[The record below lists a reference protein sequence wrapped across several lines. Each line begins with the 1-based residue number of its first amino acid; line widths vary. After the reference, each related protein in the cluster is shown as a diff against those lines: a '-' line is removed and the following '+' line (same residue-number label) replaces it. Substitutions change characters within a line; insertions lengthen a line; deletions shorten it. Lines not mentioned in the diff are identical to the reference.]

1 MAADRDDPIDS
12 GAELEALG
20 KASYGDVLTGPSG
33 TKWEKPIWRATAL
46 LETQLGALQG
56 AFVGQLVQAHPEDD
70 VTQIATYRWSGGAW
84 AQLTGEGGSGVSA
97 SGTPNTVL
105 GYDADGVLALHPFA
119 TGSVPVY
126 DATSYGSGVGGA
138 SGNHAAAIQAAVD
151 AAGAAGGG
159 IVMLPKPST
168 HYRIGTTI
176 NVPYDN
182 VWIVGGV
189 LKTRCTWTGTVT
201 TGGPMF
207 NVTGEGVHFFNLWLQ
222 PTRCIEGIRFAT
234 GADYSAMYWCTINT
248 FGSDGGIAVR
258 LSSGSLRVHYC
269 RVSVYQVGGFLV
281 DDAGAS
287 LSMAD
292 TIFIGDSSPSIYGIR
307 VQRGSAYVKGVPLG
321 GGYNAVDV
329 VIDQADRPCVFEG
342 INVELSERLMTIAA
356 TNTMPITLR
365 SWRAD
370 MNTACADD
378 GRAIVDQGTGPVRI
392 EGCTISAQHVAP
404 RYYTDVEDKIVIAS
418 GNAWSKSEYTI
429 RNEGGATS
437 TTSTGRIIH
446 LEGKVVIR
454 TEWPNPLAGTLS
466 IETSADG
473 STGWAEFPGSA
484 ATWTQPDGTNGGV
497 YQHEFTGLTP
507 GHYFRIVWTYS
518 SGAGALEII
527 DRTIWFLAYR
537 TAITGSTTAHGC
549 YEWPTANKPLSP
561 VEDGNYYQNIGFDYR
576 IWVPQRIALTGLGIH
591 DDGVSSYNAF
601 ASGLTGTTGVATVTA
616 TFSHTTE
623 TSTSYRVVGVAFE
636 RVSGTLPAGL
646 SGVVTAKAQGNVTVT
661 VDPVPNGTW
670 QARCNVLIALYTP

>member
-287 LSMAD
+287 LSMSD
-292 TIFIGDSSPSIYGIR
+292 TIFIGDSSPGIYGIR
-307 VQRGSAYVKGVPLG
+307 IQRGRAFVKGVPLG

-329 VIDQADRPCVFEG
+329 IIDQADGPCTFEG
-342 INVELSERLMTIAA
+342 VNVELSERLMTIGAS
-356 TNTMPITLR
+356 NTMPITLR
-365 SWRAD
+365 SWRGD
-370 MNTACADD
+370 MNTACAAD
-378 GRAIVDQGTGPVRI
+378 GRAIVDEGTGPVRI
-392 EGCTISAQHVAP
+392 EGCTISAQHVPP
-404 RYYTDVEDKIVIAS
+404 RYYSPVEDKLVAAV
-418 GNAWSKSEYTI
+418 GNAWSKSEY
-429 RNEGGATS
+429 ATRPLS
-437 TTSTGRIIH
+437 EADENSVSTGRLIAPS
-446 LEGKVVIR
+446 GKVSLL
-454 TEWPNPLAGTLS
+454 TTWGGSAEGTFAL
-466 IETSADG
+466 ETSPDNA
-473 STGWAEFPGSA
+473 TGWTPVAGS
-484 ATWTQPDGTNGGV
+484 WTQPNGANAGSYAV
-497 YQHEFTGLTP
+497 EFTGLTP
-507 GHYFRIVWTYS
+507 GEYFRVSWTWI
-518 SGAGALEII
+518 SGGGNLSIT
-527 DRTIWFLAYR
+527 DRTVWYLPNRIAL
-537 TAITGSTTAHGC
+537 TGSTNAHGC
-549 YEWPTANKPLSP
+549 YEWPSANKPLSP
-561 VEDGNYYQNIGFDYR
+561 YEDGNYYQEIGFDYR
-576 IWVPQRIALTGLGIH
+576 IWVPMRIALTGLGIH
-591 DDGVSSYNAF
+591 DDGVASRNAF
-601 ASGLTGTTGVATVTA
+601 ASGLTGTTGVATLTA
-616 TFSHTTE
+616 AFSHTTE
-623 TSTSYRVVGVAFE
+623 EDTNYRIVSVAFE
-636 RVSGTLPAGL
+636 RVSGTLPTDL
-646 SGVVTAKAQGNVTVT
+646 SGVVTAKAAGNVTVT
-661 VDPVPNGTW
+661 VNPTPNGTW
-670 QARCNVLIALYTP
+670 QARCNVIVARFAP